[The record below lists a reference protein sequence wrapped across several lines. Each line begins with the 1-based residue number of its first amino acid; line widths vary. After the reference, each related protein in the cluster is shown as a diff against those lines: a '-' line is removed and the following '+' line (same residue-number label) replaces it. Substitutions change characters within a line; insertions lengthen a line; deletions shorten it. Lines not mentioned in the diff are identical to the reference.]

1 MVSPIRWI
9 GITLARLVAIG
20 FVLLGAWVLVIN
32 LPDLFVGDPD
42 YTGWILAWILV
53 TSVAAIVGGV
63 LFLLSFDGP
72 QRFRTRQARLRGWV
86 VMFVGALIPSMI
98 LPFLVLLVLA
108 LIPSL
113 YLSTET
119 ASEPVTSE

>member
-32 LPDLFVGDPD
+32 LPDLFVSDPD